1 VGALSK
7 RIEQNLAA
15 ADSSL
20 NSIEEELRLQ
30 MVKDSLEMAN
40 SASKKLNAI
49 IEKKGN
55 NGEVIIP
62 SNAIKNEE
70 EFLSVT
76 SNSLKQLVDLES
88 DLNIY
93 DDFQE
98 YNTMRKEIEEIN
110 EAFDNNIPSG
120 IYVDREGVPQKQSL
134 IDNPDKIYY
143 NDKNSLDKIWGTS
156 MLNELNKD
164 ADIFLTEKGE
174 VKFSNPMLSLENITK
189 SRIISQNPA
198 IRELV
203 YGTNGFNELLD
214 LNNLDAEGG
223 IASGVKDALNI
234 STNKTQIL
242 EEALHAKSKN
252 KKWFIDGSDSDLYKK
267 FLKELDNIKSEEAK
281 EIIKINLQKQLD
293 RIYEQGMTIYNDIDM
308 FDRYNE
314 LQEKFPKYKGFNE
327 DVKYIEEHGNEQLQ
341 TYINK
346 RDEYRQNKT
355 YYETVYDT
363 SFNVNEALNQ
373 ISIGYLNKELE
384 KLPDEERTSNLDSL
398 IIKLSDSIQS
408 EDEEIERQY
417 ANYLESDPDDAM
429 QLKWFK
435 EMYKLDSNRWR

>member
-1 VGALSK
+1 MGALSK